1 MFTLSTLTVKRV
13 SMNAVEHVISRLLAH
28 ERVRA
33 APLSEEQVALAD
45 LRASRRRRAGFAR
58 KGTLTAQAYVVGG
71 AVLTTVLLTILNIF
85 LFKPIRKMLVE
96 REGELS
102 GAKEKVAAVD
112 REVQEKIALYAARLK
127 EVKATA
133 SGDREV
139 LKKEA
144 QVEEA
149 AVLDKARK
157 EAADSLAGIKN
168 KVAKEAADAKAI
180 LREQANAL
188 SLEICE
194 KVLGRSL

>member
-1 MFTLSTLTVKRV
+1 MINLDLAF
-13 SMNAVEHVISRLLAH
+13 VIQLINFL
-28 ERVRA
+28 
-33 APLSEEQVALAD
+33 
-45 LRASRRRRAGFAR
+45 
-58 KGTLTAQAYVVGG
+58 
-71 AVLTTVLLTILNIF
+71 VLLTILNIF

-112 REVQEKIALYAARLK
+112 REVQEKIALYEARLK

-157 EAADSLAGIKN
+157 EATDSLAGIKN